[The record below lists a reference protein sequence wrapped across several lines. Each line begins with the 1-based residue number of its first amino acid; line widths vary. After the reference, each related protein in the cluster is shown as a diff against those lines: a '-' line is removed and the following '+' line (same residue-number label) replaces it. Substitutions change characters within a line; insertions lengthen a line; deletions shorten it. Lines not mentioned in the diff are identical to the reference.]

1 MSSSQNCNFKNVT
14 NEVQEQIIL
23 ATETRDID
31 KLKELSKSVYM
42 NVRLSVAKNHYTPTT
57 IVNEL
62 TKDCVRNV
70 SYQAYMNRNCTLV
83 YEEQSRDSNKCIS
96 CNIDPRKLKENC
108 SNC

>member
-1 MSSSQNCNFKNVT
+1 MSSFNCNYKIET
-14 NEVQEQIIL
+14 DEVQEQIVL

-31 KLKELSKSVYM
+31 KLKEFSKSVYM
-42 NVRLSVAKNHYTPTT
+42 NVRLAVAKNHYTPTA

-62 TKDCVRNV
+62 TNDCVRNV
-70 SYQAYMNRNCTLV
+70 SYQAYKNRNCTLV
-83 YEEQSRDSNKCIS
+83 YEKQSRDSNKCII